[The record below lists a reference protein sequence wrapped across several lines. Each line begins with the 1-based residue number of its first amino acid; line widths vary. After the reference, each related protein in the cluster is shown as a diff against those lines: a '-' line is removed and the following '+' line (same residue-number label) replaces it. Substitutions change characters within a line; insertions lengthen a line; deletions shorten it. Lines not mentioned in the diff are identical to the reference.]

1 MNKKK
6 VILPITLAGCSSI
19 IEYPSSA
26 RSVPEDAQVRNMSIA
41 FNGEILRGSYLLID
55 SRSPAEKAGDAQ
67 RGHPSGLVIVFLH
80 GHAQRPDDAFEFTS
94 RLALLSSSGIVV
106 IPVCDTPYGSDP
118 SYHGD
123 RGKDVILMEMVR
135 HILAGEDM
143 EVMGFEPINGMK
155 VLVDGV
161 NTNTCKYA
169 MGVRIAAVG
178 WSHGGILARRFA
190 HAHKASV
197 QSLGHVCPAGYEHW
211 DAWGITARFAGESM
225 RMALRMVN
233 GHSAQT
239 LKSAWGFI
247 RGLAGDFFRS
257 IPAAVLS
264 LQPAKLLRI
273 FQDISDCSIYCDST
287 KFAAYHLEH
296 ISVLFG
302 RDDSCMSPARQLEI
316 KDPDNITKEDFQ
328 LFHTRFFSDVKTT
341 ESLKLRIMPGT
352 HLAPVIYNELY
363 SKTVLADLKEL
374 KVI

>member
-1 MNKKK
+1 MKE
-6 VILPITLAGCSSI
+6 VILPITLAGCSATT
-19 IEYPSSA
+19 EYPSSA
-26 RSVPEDAQVRNMSIA
+26 RSVPEDAKVRNMSIA
-41 FNGEILRGSYLLID
+41 FNGETIRGSYLLID
-55 SRSPAEKAGDAQ
+55 ARSPAEKGEDAQ
-67 RGHPSGLVIVFLH
+67 RGHLSGLVTVFLH

-94 RLALLSSSGIVV
+94 RLALLSRSGVVV
-106 IPVCDTPYGSDP
+106 IPVCDTPYGSDH

-143 EVMGFEPINGMK
+143 AVMGFEPVKDMR
-155 VLVDGV
+155 VLVDGMCA
-161 NTNTCKYA
+161 NTCKCA
-169 MGVRIAAVG
+169 MGVKIAAIG
-178 WSHGGILARRFA
+178 WSHGGILARRLV
-190 HAHKASV
+190 HAHRASV

-211 DAWGITARFAGESM
+211 GAWGITTRFAGESV
-225 RMALRMVN
+225 RMALKMVN

-247 RGLAGDFFRS
+247 RGFAGDFFRS

-273 FQDISDCSIYCDST
+273 FKDISDCSIYCDST

-302 RDDSCMSPARQLEI
+302 RDDSCMSPFRQLEI
-316 KDPDNITKEDFQ
+316 KDPDNITKDDFKR
-328 LFHTRFFSDVKTT
+328 FHSRFFSDVKTT
-341 ESLKLRIMPGT
+341 ESLKLRILPGT

-363 SKTVLADLKEL
+363 ATTILADLEEL